1 MLLNL
6 ALALQ
11 VLVQAQSNI
20 WLSQCWKAHQAFL
33 QACVYLTA
41 SAGAF
46 STHSYV
52 SNAKLVDA
60 GVDYLWRV
68 VLDMP
73 SKEGQ
78 LITSSHAVVRAS
90 QELLI
95 RLYKQQDSES
105 PVPQQ
110 LCQHFVR

>member
-1 MLLNL
+1 MIL
-6 ALALQ
+6 
-11 VLVQAQSNI
+11 
-20 WLSQCWKAHQAFL
+20 QAF
-33 QACVYLTA
+33 VYLTA
-41 SAGAF
+41 SAGVF
-46 STHSYV
+46 GTHACV
-52 SNAKLVDA
+52 SNAKLIDP
-60 GVDYLWRV
+60 GVDFLWRV

-95 RLYKQQDSES
+95 RLYKRQDSDS

-110 LCQHFVR
+110 LCEHFVR